1 MYCSNCG
8 TAITP
13 GLTFCNRCG
22 ARLEEKPESIK
33 TAPITAFLTAITLI
47 GICGLA
53 MMFAGSLVLRNG
65 AGLPFDL
72 VAVFMLF
79 TFLTVVLT
87 EFMLFRN
94 LSKLTGSKETKRQF
108 TPAQQPPL
116 ELRPP
121 SAQAFGEPVG
131 SVTDNTTRTL
141 EYVRREKRP

>member
-22 ARLEEKPESIK
+22 ARLEEKPEPVR

-47 GICGLA
+47 GICGLGI
-53 MMFAGSLVLRNG
+53 MLGGSLVLRTE
-65 AGLPFDL
+65 AGMPIAFLGL
-72 VAVFMLF
+72 FMLF

-94 LSKLTGSKETKRQF
+94 LSKLTGSSESKRHF

-121 SAQAFGEPVG
+121 SAQSFVEPLG
-131 SVTDNTTRTL
+131 SVTENTTRTL
-141 EYVRREKRP
+141 GYARREQ

>member
-22 ARLEEKPESIK
+22 ARLEEEPEPIR

-47 GICGLA
+47 GISGIGI
-53 MMFAGSLVLRNG
+53 MFAGSLVLRNG
-65 AGLPFDL
+65 AGMPFDL
-72 VAVFMLF
+72 VALFMLF

-94 LSKLTGSKETKRQF
+94 LSKLTGSKETKRHF
-108 TPAQQPPL
+108 TAARQPPL

-131 SVTDNTTRTL
+131 SVTENTTRTL
-141 EYVRREKRP
+141 EYARRER